1 MEKAGSFLKGLT
13 ESPDF
18 GTRNRVS
25 SYQRKKNAG
34 TKHDGRERNVMV
46 MAFKIG
52 FAPENL
58 ENKPMEDVII
68 ESIEIYTYGE

>member
-1 MEKAGSFLKGLT
+1 
-13 ESPDF
+13 
-18 GTRNRVS
+18 
-25 SYQRKKNAG
+25 
-34 TKHDGRERNVMV
+34 MV